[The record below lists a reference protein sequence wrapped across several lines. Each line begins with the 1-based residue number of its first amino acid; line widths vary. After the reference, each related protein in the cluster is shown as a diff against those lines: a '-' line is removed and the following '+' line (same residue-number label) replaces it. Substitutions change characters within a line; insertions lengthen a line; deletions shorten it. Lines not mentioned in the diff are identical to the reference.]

1 VTPLTRSPLWL
12 KRPHSYC
19 VGFFSTNRIQIGF
32 CQTSRHQLGCFVVTV
47 SMALCVASRCLHEYY
62 GMMMEGDQQEDVATW
77 YIFYSDKENRE
88 YYYQPQTNT
97 ASWVLPKG
105 ARISPND
112 DTDNTLEDTN
122 EEGSTPR
129 ESGPGFRDDVDDNVI
144 DLTET
149 SFKSFARRFVA
160 LVTGYRF
167 GMVLLLLNVFLS
179 SSYIGS
185 ILLSNNNSVLNV
197 ETPEPTTAT
206 PSMAKIAVVAEQ
218 VLSEQRLPIP
228 ECIAP
233 VSVPAVSEE
242 KEPQSGLFGDLF
254 RKPTEASEHVKEAAQ
269 KAASKGNEI
278 LQRIEGTVESAGYP
292 IVTRYSNANANA
304 NQLVVETRVAEVEP
318 CRRPLSRLFS
328 KECRQTHRE
337 QQQAST
343 DSIAPGVRVQAAMDE
358 GLLLVKAAGK
368 NVVRILSAPRAP
380 WYPKV
385 ED

>member
-1 VTPLTRSPLWL
+1 MRTKLL
-12 KRPHSYC
+12 
-19 VGFFSTNRIQIGF
+19 
-32 CQTSRHQLGCFVVTV
+32 FVIV

-62 GMMMEGDQQEDVATW
+62 GMMMEDSQQEDGEANVATW

-112 DTDNTLEDTN
+112 DTDNTVECEDADTN
-122 EEGSTPR
+122 EGSTPR

-149 SFKSFARRFVA
+149 SSKSFSRRFVA

-167 GMVLLLLNVFLS
+167 GMALLLLNVFLS
-179 SSYIGS
+179 SSWIGS
-185 ILLSNNNSVLNV
+185 VLLSNNNAVLNV
-197 ETPEPTTAT
+197 DIPETTAT
-206 PSMAKIAVVAEQ
+206 PSMAKIAVAA
-218 VLSEQRLPIP
+218 EQRLPTP

-233 VSVPAVSEE
+233 VSVPASEE
-242 KEPQSGLFGDLF
+242 KEPQSLFGDLF
-254 RKPTEASEHVKEAAQ
+254 KKPTDATEQVKEAAQ
-269 KAASKGNEI
+269 AAASKGNEI

-292 IVTRYSNANANA
+292 IVTRNSNANH
-304 NQLVVETRVAEVEP
+304 QLVVEKSVTEIQP

-328 KECRQTHRE
+328 KECRQKHQE

-343 DSIAPGVRVQAAMDE
+343 DIAPGVRAQAAMND
-358 GLLLVKAAGK
+358 GLLLVTAVGK
-368 NVVRILSAPRAP
+368 NAVRFLSAPRTP
-380 WYPKV
+380 WHPNV